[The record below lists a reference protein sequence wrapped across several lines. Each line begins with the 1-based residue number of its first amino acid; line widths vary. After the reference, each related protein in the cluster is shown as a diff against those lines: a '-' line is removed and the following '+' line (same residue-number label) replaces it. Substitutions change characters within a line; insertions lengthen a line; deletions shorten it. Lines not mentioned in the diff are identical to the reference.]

1 MELSNFFRLLIKN
14 KYTLIIIPLV
24 AIIITYFLVRNQPDL
39 YTSQAQIATGIVDQ
53 TQQSISQQIQQ
64 DSRISQEFSNLI
76 ELIRSKKMLDQVS
89 YQLMIHDLKSAAPYR
104 KPSKLLSTLNQQAK
118 QHALQVYSDM
128 YAKKQSLSLFNED
141 QRGLYQL
148 MSSMKYD
155 DQSLLKTLTVY
166 RTDNS
171 DFIVV
176 QADSDNPELSATIVN
191 NLCSE
196 AISYYNMLIK
206 ENQQKAVTFLGELL
220 KAKQDSMNKRMQQL
234 KDYKIQNHVFN
245 LNEQARSLYGEIAD
259 FETRLEQ
266 NKKDAI
272 ANQQAVK
279 NIDSKFDP
287 SDRQYIESTLV
298 KINQNIVGTRAQLE
312 AANNRYVQSGFD
324 QKYKSQVDSLSRR
337 LSAQVNQSTDKLI
350 TSPLTTKQNLIEQK
364 LTLQIQADLAKNS
377 ISSIQTQLD
386 ALNQRLYKLVP
397 HEAVIQADES
407 AITVASQEYLDI
419 LQKYNQTSL
428 ESNFTARLRRVQ
440 QAMPGMAQPSK
451 KMLLVILSGI
461 ISFVFCVAVFFVIF
475 LLDTSIKNPRELAN
489 KTKTPVMGYLNQL
502 HGAVIDLNKVWNER
516 DAGTEVA
523 LFRSLL
529 QSVRFEIDTELKG
542 DKILLVNSIK
552 KGEGKTYVTMNLA
565 YAYAA
570 INKKVLVIDGNFI
583 NPDITEL
590 SGTKNFIEDYFKA
603 AEDTE
608 TMHLN
613 SKINILGNKGG
624 GLSVL
629 EIADSNIINRKLNAL
644 KSFYDIIII
653 EASALD
659 TLNRSKEWILYAEK
673 IVAIFEAG
681 QSFKQT
687 QQLNLE
693 YLKAHGNKFV
703 GWVMNMVS
711 KEQLQEPPK

>member
-89 YQLMIHDLKSAAPYR
+89 YQLMIHDLKSATPYR

-629 EIADSNIINRKLNAL
+629 EIADSGIISRKLNAL